1 MAFCGSNLS
10 GSTYSSVNLVP
21 PVAHGRLFTTDL
33 PVCVTYRYTITQPP
47 SMIRRDGHVPT
58 KDPQNSHA
66 IVETI
71 WLASDVCS
79 SSNGRSGEIPI

>member
-21 PVAHGRLFTTDL
+21 PVTHGRLLTTDL
-33 PVCVTYRYTITQPP
+33 CVRYRYTITQPP
-47 SMIRRDGHVPT
+47 SMIRRYGHVPT
-58 KDPQNSHA
+58 RDPQNSHST
-66 IVETI
+66 VETI
-71 WLASDVCS
+71 WLASDDCS